1 MSSNLGINLLAK
13 MGGEEN
19 ISKITHCA
27 TRLRPSFKNISKV
40 DIEGIKETKGVM
52 GVVENPNG
60 FQIVIGTNVGE
71 VYDDIIEASNLQKK
85 EVVNSDDERD
95 SNKDYKKQG
104 WFNYFIE
111 MVVAIFGPLLPLLAG
126 SGLLRGFTILANQI
140 GISPEKSATSVI
152 LTAAATAVFTFL
164 PLLVAYTAAKR
175 FKANPLIAAAIM
187 GALILPIFQELMG
200 GNAGTIVHY
209 MGIPLPIFD
218 YTSQVIP
225 AIVATWLQSK
235 LEHFMKRTVPSSL
248 QMIVV
253 PTVLLFIMVSLAA
266 ILIGPAGMYLS
277 VGMAEFVNWLMGINT
292 ILSGAII
299 AAIWNILI
307 MFGIHWAPN
316 TMIVIPEIAKTG
328 KSSIIAYSANAN
340 FGMAGAALAV
350 FFKTKNKSLKNFS
363 LTAITSVM
371 LSGIVEPAIYG
382 LGVKYRTPLIT
393 GCIGAA
399 LGGAFM
405 GAFHVTGNAFVF
417 GGLTTIPA
425 FAGTT
430 LWAYIV
436 GLIISFFA
444 SLILQLL
451 IGIKDIKE

>member
-1 MSSNLGINLLAK
+1 
-13 MGGEEN
+13 
-19 ISKITHCA
+19 
-27 TRLRPSFKNISKV
+27 
-40 DIEGIKETKGVM
+40 
-52 GVVENPNG
+52 
-60 FQIVIGTNVGE
+60 
-71 VYDDIIEASNLQKK
+71 
-85 EVVNSDDERD
+85 
-95 SNKDYKKQG
+95 
-104 WFNYFIE
+104 